1 MSYKKI
7 VSLPYKIKK
16 GKRQTQSFYIQNGD
30 FSKLKKIITKEIVSN
45 NLSSTH
51 QHPTKTYTDLLL
63 QWLQSKRIT
72 VKVSTYSRY
81 YSIVTTYL
89 HPALG
94 SLFLSQLTTQIIE
107 NYIYNLLISGRKS
120 NQKGLSPKT
129 VSDILIIIKNSVEY
143 GKNNGLDIPCNIK
156 QISIKKQDKEMR
168 VLNVEEQSLL
178 TNYLCQN
185 TNLYKLGILLSLYT
199 GIRIG
204 ELCALKWAD
213 LQLPAGIIKI
223 SKTLQRIPTID
234 EPTKTKIIITA
245 PKSAHS
251 VRTIPLPDCI
261 VPIVTLFQ
269 NDPQAYVLTGE
280 TNRYAEPRII
290 QYHFQKYIKDIG
302 LPPINYHTLRHTF
315 ATRCVELG
323 FDIKSLSEILGHA
336 NVNITL
342 NRYVHASFELKCLN
356 MKKLTF

>member
-7 VSLPYKIKK
+7 VSLPYNIKK

-51 QHPTKTYTDLLL
+51 QHSTKTYTDLLL

-107 NYIYNLLISGRKS
+107 NYIYKLLVSGRKS
-120 NQKGLSPKT
+120 DHGGLAPKT
-129 VSDILIIIKNSVEY
+129 VSDILVVIKNSVEY
-143 GKNNGLDIPCNIK
+143 GKNNGLNIPCNIK

-168 VLNVEEQSLL
+168 VLNAEEQSLL
-178 TNYLCQN
+178 TDFLCHN

-204 ELCALKWAD
+204 ELCALKWED
-213 LQLPAGIIKI
+213 LQLPAGIIRI
-223 SKTLQRIPTID
+223 SKTLQRITAID
-234 EPTKTKIIITA
+234 ERVKTKIIITA

-251 VRTIPLPDCI
+251 IRTIPLT
-261 VPIVTLFQ
+261 V
-269 NDPQAYVLTGE
+269 
-280 TNRYAEPRII
+280 
-290 QYHFQKYIKDIG
+290 
-302 LPPINYHTLRHTF
+302 
-315 ATRCVELG
+315 
-323 FDIKSLSEILGHA
+323 
-336 NVNITL
+336 
-342 NRYVHASFELKCLN
+342 SFRL
-356 MKKLTF
+356 

>member
-7 VSLPYKIKK
+7 VSLPYNIKK

-245 PKSAHS
+245 PKSGSLCSDNPVTGLHRS
-251 VRTIPLPDCI
+251 DC
-261 VPIVTLFQ
+261 
-269 NDPQAYVLTGE
+269 Y
-280 TNRYAEPRII
+280 
-290 QYHFQKYIKDIG
+290 
-302 LPPINYHTLRHTF
+302 TF
-315 ATRCVELG
+315 S
-323 FDIKSLSEILGHA
+323 K
-336 NVNITL
+336 
-342 NRYVHASFELKCLN
+342 
-356 MKKLTF
+356 